1 MERINPQ
8 SPRDIP
14 LDLPKAVQLWELAM
28 KSWVVEP
35 LPSSVWEGLTGKK
48 SRNKPVEVG
57 SFSRYFFQGFY
68 TQDGAGCLSSTVSKQ
83 KSESNDTSIAVG
95 CLS

>member
-1 MERINPQ
+1 
-8 SPRDIP
+8 
-14 LDLPKAVQLWELAM
+14 M

-35 LPSSVWEGLTGKK
+35 PPSSVWEGLTGKEI
-48 SRNKPVEVG
+48 RRANQLRLVV
-57 SFSRYFFQGFY
+57 FSRYFFQGFY
-68 TQDGAGCLSSTVSKQ
+68 TQDGAGCLSPTVSKQ